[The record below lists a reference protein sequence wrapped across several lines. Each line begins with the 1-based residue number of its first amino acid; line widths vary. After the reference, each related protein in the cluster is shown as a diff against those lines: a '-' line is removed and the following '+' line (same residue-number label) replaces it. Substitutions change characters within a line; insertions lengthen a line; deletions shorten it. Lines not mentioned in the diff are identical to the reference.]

1 MDLVKISELDQNY
14 LNEALRIARKA
25 ARKGEVPIGALL
37 VAGDQVVAR
46 AGNATVTRKDPTA
59 HAEVLVLRQA
69 ARLLGNHRLVGSVL
83 YVTLEP
89 CIMCLGAMVQ
99 ARIRRCVFGAPD
111 PRVGA
116 ADLMNHPALRQGLN
130 HRLSIDGPVLP
141 ESCAAI
147 LQSFFRERR
156 RKGRP
161 ARTSS

>member
-1 MDLVKISELDQNY
+1 MNLVKNSELDQNY
-14 LNEALRIARKA
+14 INEALRLARRA
-25 ARKGEVPIGALL
+25 ARRGEVPIGALL
-37 VAGDQVVAR
+37 VFNDQVLAR
-46 AGNATVTRKDPTA
+46 AGNATVTRRDPTA

-69 ARLLGNHRLVGSVL
+69 AKRLGNHRLAGSVL

-99 ARIRRCVFGAPD
+99 ARIGRCVFGAAD

-116 ADLMNHPALRQGLN
+116 AGLLSHPALRRGLN

-141 ESCAAI
+141 ESCAAV

-156 RKGRP
+156 RKGLP
-161 ARTSS
+161 GTPS